1 MIKTGNVILAGAGR
15 SNISKLLPHTL
26 MQLLMIATCAVALF
40 PIYFMVVNSF
50 KLRDEF
56 IINIL
61 GFPRNFTLQSF
72 IDSFRG
78 KNFPLWFLNSVFIT
92 AASCVTTS
100 FIAVFAAFAFAKMEF
115 SGRRKIFSMLIP
127 LMSIPPV
134 IMLIPQFKIMSAVN
148 LINNGWSVI
157 ILYIGIMLPLTIYLM
172 RNYFIT
178 LPTALLEAAKVDGAS
193 QFKVILHV
201 ILPLSVPVMFTALL
215 VNAVWAWNELLIA
228 LVFLQREELRT
239 LIVGITIFKS
249 RFSLNVPVI
258 MAGLTI
264 ATIPVILLYI
274 FGQKY
279 LIAGLLAGAVKE

>member
-1 MIKTGNVILAGAGR
+1 MIR
-15 SNISKLLPHTL
+15 PKLWTRIV
-26 MQLLMIATCAVALF
+26 MQLIMIVMCVVTLF
-40 PIYFMVVNSF
+40 PVYFMIINSF
-50 KLRDEF
+50 KLKDEF

-61 GFPRNFTLQSF
+61 GIPKNFTFQPF
-72 IDSFRG
+72 IDAFHG
-78 KNFPLWFLNSVFIT
+78 KNFPLWFINSVFIT
-92 AASCVTTS
+92 SVSCLITS
-100 FIAVFAAFAFAKMEF
+100 IIALFAAFAFAKMEF
-115 SGRRKIFSMLIP
+115 KGRRRIFSMLIP

-134 IMLIPQFKIMSAVN
+134 IMLIPQFKIMSSIN

-178 LPTALLEAAKVDGAS
+178 LPNALLEAAKVDGAS
-193 QFKVILHV
+193 PLRVIFHI
-201 ILPLSVPVMFTALL
+201 ILPLSAPVMFTAIL

-228 LVFLQREELRT
+228 LVFLQKEELRT

-264 ATIPVILLYI
+264 ATIPVIFLYL

>member
-1 MIKTGNVILAGAGR
+1 MISTGTKLWSRAIMQFFMIAMCVVIL
-15 SNISKLLPHTL
+15 
-26 MQLLMIATCAVALF
+26 F
-40 PIYFMVVNSF
+40 PVYFMVINSF
-50 KLRDEF
+50 KMKDEF
-56 IINIL
+56 IVNIL
-61 GFPRNFTLQSF
+61 GIPKNFTFQPF
-72 IDSFRG
+72 IDAFHG
-78 KNFPLWFLNSVFIT
+78 KNFPLWFINSVFIT
-92 AASCVTTS
+92 SASCLITS
-100 FIAVFAAFAFAKMEF
+100 VIALFAAFAFAKMKF
-115 SGRRKIFSMLIP
+115 KGRRNIFSMIIP

-134 IMLIPQFKIMSAVN
+134 IMLIPQFKIMSSIN
-148 LINNGWSVI
+148 LINNSWSVI

-178 LPTALLEAAKVDGAS
+178 LPNALLEAARVDGAS
-193 QFKVILHV
+193 PLRVIFHV
-201 ILPLSVPVMFTALL
+201 ILPLSAPVMFTALL

-264 ATIPVILLYI
+264 ATIPVIFLYL

-279 LIAGLLAGAVKE
+279 LIAGLLAGSVKE

>member
-1 MIKTGNVILAGAGR
+1 MTKTGVKKITR
-15 SNISKLLPHTL
+15 SGFLPHAV
-26 MQLLMIATCAVALF
+26 MQLLMITICVVALF
-40 PIYFMVVNSF
+40 PIYFMVINSF

-56 IINIL
+56 IVNIL
-61 GFPRNFTLQSF
+61 GFPRNFTFQSF

-92 AASCVTTS
+92 AGSCLITS

-115 SGRRKIFSMLIP
+115 RGRHKIFSMLIP

-134 IMLIPQFKIMSAVN
+134 IMLIPQFKIMSAIN
-148 LINNGWSVI
+148 LINNSWSVI

-178 LPTALLEAAKVDGAS
+178 LPNALLEAARVDGAS
-193 QFKVILHV
+193 QFKVIIHV
-201 ILPLSVPVMFTALL
+201 IIPLSVPVMFTAFL

>member
-1 MIKTGNVILAGAGR
+1 MIKIGTNRNTNAGLWQHAVM
-15 SNISKLLPHTL
+15 HFL
-26 MQLLMIATCAVALF
+26 MLVMCVVTLF
-40 PIYFMVVNSF
+40 PVYFMVINSF
-50 KLRDEF
+50 KLKEEF

-61 GFPRNFTLQSF
+61 GFPRHFSIQPF
-72 IDSFRG
+72 IDAFRG
-78 KNFPLWFLNSVFIT
+78 KNFPLWFLNSIFIT
-92 AASCVTTS
+92 AASCISTS
-100 FIAVFAAFAFAKMEF
+100 VIAVFAAFAFAKMEF
-115 SGRRKIFSMLIP
+115 KGRRKIFSALIP

-134 IMLIPQFKIMSAVN
+134 IMLIPQFKIMSTIN
-148 LINNGWSVI
+148 LINNAWSVI

-178 LPTALLEAAKVDGAS
+178 LPNALLEAAKVDGAS
-193 QFKVILHV
+193 QLRIMFHI

-215 VNAVWAWNELLIA
+215 VNAVWAWNELIIA

-264 ATIPVILLYI
+264 ATIPVIVLYL

-279 LIAGLLAGAVKE
+279 LIAGLLTGAVKE